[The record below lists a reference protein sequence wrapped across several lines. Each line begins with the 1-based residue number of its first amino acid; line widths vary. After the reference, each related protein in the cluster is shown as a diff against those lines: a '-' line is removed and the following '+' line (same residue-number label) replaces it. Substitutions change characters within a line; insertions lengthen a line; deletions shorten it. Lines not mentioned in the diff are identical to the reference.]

1 MFSGGGAVAQ
11 LGFAS
16 NSFGTVLATLPLFG
30 AAGFVA
36 VLSEPLSHRL
46 LSFVILGIIPAIAVR
61 ASGWVLFWALRSAS
75 CSCHVTNL
83 RLPGCNHGAHTRNRR
98 RSLEEGK
105 PGVGCSGRR
114 RGEQLTEKG
123 PAEMRAR
130 YYHWPSET
138 DAAQVRKAPLCAT
151 SRSRSGK
158 TAAYARSR
166 LSAYRW
172 HQPSS
177 DSVKVPQSRGRRA
190 RPAAAPRRAASV
202 CLLRSTTTTTKTA
215 SVETNR
221 AVYSGR
227 PFRDGSAA

>member
-1 MFSGGGAVAQ
+1 MARKGRRFDIQKTSYASAPCSAAARAVAQ

-46 LSFVILGIIPAIAVR
+46 FSFVILGIIPAIAVR

-83 RLPGCNHGAHTRNRR
+83 RLPGCNYGAHNRNRR

-123 PAEMRAR
+123 PAEMRGQVLPPAIR
-130 YYHWPSET
+130 KGRGPSEESPPVRDIT
-138 DAAQVRKAPLCAT
+138 FPKRQNGRIRPLQAQRLPL
-151 SRSRSGK
+151 
-158 TAAYARSR
+158 
-166 LSAYRW
+166 
-172 HQPSS
+172 
-177 DSVKVPQSRGRRA
+177 
-190 RPAAAPRRAASV
+190 AAA
-202 CLLRSTTTTTKTA
+202 KQ
-215 SVETNR
+215 
-221 AVYSGR
+221 
-227 PFRDGSAA
+227 